1 MDTQRHF
8 VTTHRDSLSPCHVSP
23 RSLSPRTT
31 SSCLSPCLQQKEKN
45 AGRVAEVAGPV
56 EVRSGPTLSPCH
68 HGTAATC
75 HREMM
80 TKLIIIHAN
89 TMNKLDELREV
100 LHYIDEEGN
109 ELYRYDLM
117 ALLEVVYSMMHKIE
131 LVATTS
137 VSGGTIPILRRDK
150 K

>member
-1 MDTQRHF
+1 
-8 VTTHRDSLSPCHVSP
+8 
-23 RSLSPRTT
+23 
-31 SSCLSPCLQQKEKN
+31 
-45 AGRVAEVAGPV
+45 
-56 EVRSGPTLSPCH
+56 
-68 HGTAATC
+68 
-75 HREMM
+75 MM